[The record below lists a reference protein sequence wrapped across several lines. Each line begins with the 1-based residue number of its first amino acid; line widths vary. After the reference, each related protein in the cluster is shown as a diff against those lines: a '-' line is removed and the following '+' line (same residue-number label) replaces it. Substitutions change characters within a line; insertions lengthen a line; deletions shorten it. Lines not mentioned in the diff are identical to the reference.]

1 MAAGNRANHEQGVP
15 EFSYREHLLV
25 WSWRNI
31 ATGRGGCPLIA
42 REFSRLCGED
52 AGEVLATFYTFLQAL
67 AYAGRRRLQVGY
79 PGYSALTLDER
90 QMLVLI
96 AVAQRDDS
104 MRLDAH
110 LEITALAAR
119 RPALALAARA
129 LGTALNEHNVRIP
142 LPMPGSA
149 SPIAVRH

>member
-1 MAAGNRANHEQGVP
+1 MVAGNRANHEAGVCGL
-15 EFSYREHLLV
+15 SYGEHLLV

-31 ATGRGGCPLIA
+31 ATGRGGFPSMA

-52 AGEVLATFYTFLQAL
+52 AGEVLATFYIFLQAL

-79 PGYSALTLDER
+79 PCYAALTLDER

-96 AVAQRDDS
+96 AVAQRDDPT
-104 MRLDAH
+104 RLDAH
-110 LEITALAAR
+110 LQIIAIAER
-119 RPALALAARA
+119 RPALAIAARA
-129 LGTALNEHNVRIP
+129 LGTALNEHNLRVP

>member
-1 MAAGNRANHEQGVP
+1 MVAGNRADHEAGL
-15 EFSYREHLLV
+15 SGLCYGEHLLV

-79 PGYSALTLDER
+79 PGYALLTLDER
-90 QMLVLI
+90 QMLLLI
-96 AVAQRDDS
+96 AVAQRDDP

-129 LGTALNEHNVRIP
+129 LGTALNEHNLRIP